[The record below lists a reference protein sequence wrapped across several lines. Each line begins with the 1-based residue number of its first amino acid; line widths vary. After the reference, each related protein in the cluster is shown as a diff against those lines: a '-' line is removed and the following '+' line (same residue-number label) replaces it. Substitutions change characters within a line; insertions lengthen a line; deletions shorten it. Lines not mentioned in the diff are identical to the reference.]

1 MYEKL
6 LQEGKI
12 GSVILRNRMVMPAM
26 GSSHGN
32 FDGTVNQGL
41 IDYYTKRATGYFGL
55 VITEFT
61 CIDKLGQAIPGQL
74 MICDDSYIEGLKKLT
89 ESVHNENGKI
99 FCQLHHAGRET
110 NSAVTG
116 MQPVAPSPIPC
127 PINREIPRELST
139 FEVYELI
146 EKYGDAAVR
155 AQKAGFDGVEIH
167 GAHGYMP
174 AQFLSGYSNK
184 RNDEFGGDFSGRV
197 YFGEKLIENIKKKCG
212 KDFPVCFRIS
222 GDERVCGG
230 RKIDETVLICK
241 RLENAGV
248 DAIHV
253 STGVYATMPYMVPPY
268 NVSVGFNLYAAEAV
282 KKAVTIP
289 VIAVGRIN
297 EPDLGEN
304 AIRSGIADFIALGRA
319 SIADPEFPKKV
330 LENRISEISPCVGC
344 LTRCNGTP
352 GITQGDYGVSCML
365 NPFSGHESSL
375 KMTKAEKIKNIVVV
389 GAGPAGLEAAWILA
403 ARGHKVTVLEKNKVA
418 GGQFI
423 AAAIPPD
430 KHELSRGIKYYLTMC
445 KKYDVNIQ
453 YDTNA
458 DKKTIDSFAP
468 DAVIIATGATPL
480 NLSIQNDGIKVV
492 NAIDL
497 LLGKVYMGENL
508 LIVGGGMVGLE
519 VASHVISQ
527 NRKASIVEML
537 SEVGKDLNPSIK
549 YFLMDS
555 LLKSCVKIY
564 TDTKVEKF
572 TLNGAI
578 CSTQKGEL
586 DLSGYDM
593 IVLAIGSI
601 SNNSL
606 KDELNNSSY
615 ELFVIGDANK
625 PRKAVEAIEEALR
638 LALKL

>member
-12 GSVILRNRMVMPAM
+12 GSITLKNRMIMPAM

-32 FDGTVNQGL
+32 FDGSVNQEL
-41 IDYYTKRATGYFGL
+41 IDYYTARAKGYFGL
-55 VITEFT
+55 IITEFT
-61 CIDKLGQAIPGQL
+61 CIDKEGQAIPGQL
-74 MICDDSYIEGLKKLT
+74 MICEDSYIEGLKKLT
-89 ESVHNENGKI
+89 QSVHNENGKI

-110 NSAVTG
+110 NSMVTK
-116 MQPVAPSPIPC
+116 MQPVAPSPVPC
-127 PINREIPRELST
+127 PVNREIPRELST
-139 FEVYELI
+139 KEVYELI
-146 EKYGDAAVR
+146 EKYGDAAIR
-155 AQKAGFDGVEIH
+155 AQKSGFDGVEIH

-184 RNDEFGGDFSGRV
+184 RTDEFGGDFNGRV
-197 YFGEKLIENIKKKCG
+197 WFAEKLIENIKNKCG
-212 KDFPVCFRIS
+212 KDFPICFRIS

-268 NVSVGFNLYAAEAV
+268 NVPVGFNLYAAEAV
-282 KKAVTIP
+282 KKAVTVP

-297 EPDLGEN
+297 EPDLANN
-304 AIRSGIADFIALGRA
+304 AIETYKADFIALGRA

-330 LENRISEISPCVGC
+330 LEKRVSEISPCVGC

-352 GITQGDYGVSCML
+352 GITPGDYGVSCML

-375 KMTKAEKIKNIVVV
+375 KMSTPKKIKNIVII
-389 GAGPAGLEAAWILA
+389 GAGPSGLEAAWILA
-403 ARGHKVTVLEKNKVA
+403 ARGHKVTVLEKNSLA

-445 KKYDVNIQ
+445 KKYNVNIQ
-453 YDTNA
+453 YNVNA
-458 DKKTIDSFAP
+458 DKKIINDLNP
-468 DAVIIATGATPL
+468 DAVIIATGAVPIVP
-480 NLSIQNDGIKVV
+480 NIQNDGIKVV

-519 VASHVISQ
+519 TASHAISQ
-527 NRKASIVEML
+527 NRKATIVEML
-537 SEVGKDLNPSIK
+537 DDTGKDLNPSVK

-564 TDTKVEKF
+564 TETKVEKF
-572 TLNGAI
+572 TSNGAI
-578 CSTQKGEL
+578 CSTPNGEL
-586 DLSGYDM
+586 NLLGYDM
-593 IVLAIGSI
+593 VVLAIGSI
-601 SNNSL
+601 PNNYL
-606 KDELNNSSY
+606 KDELCDNPY

-625 PRKAVEAIEEALR
+625 PRKAVEAVEEALR
-638 LALKL
+638 LALEL